1 MLPVAHS
8 PDESIIVLLDWFS
21 GHLTHEVREIIER
34 KGHVSMGI
42 KKTPSA
48 KREDIVELVQVAWV
62 GIDHKGLT
70 CRTPRT
76 RRRSECGQSG
86 SQPDAG
92 VAFELST
99 PNGVDDPFAFHAMR
113 LKALC
118 LKNIYENIHE
128 HLLHEMFQNKRQ
140 LQRPRRV
147 VLTVNR
153 QPERLSREFPGP
165 RPITVVITA
174 QK

>member
-21 GHLTHEVREIIER
+21 GHLTDEVREIIER

-48 KREDIVELVQVAWV
+48 KREDIVELVQAAWV

-86 SQPDAG
+86 SQPDA
-92 VAFELST
+92 AL
-99 PNGVDDPFAFHAMR
+99 PN
-113 LKALC
+113 
-118 LKNIYENIHE
+118 
-128 HLLHEMFQNKRQ
+128 
-140 LQRPRRV
+140 
-147 VLTVNR
+147 
-153 QPERLSREFPGP
+153 
-165 RPITVVITA
+165 
-174 QK
+174 